1 MLDLQILTVFI
12 PAVFVASIT
21 PSICMTLAL
30 SSGMKVGVFRS
41 LWMIGG
47 ELFGLSLV
55 FIASGLGMSA
65 FVLQYPTAFFLFKIV
80 GGSYII
86 YLGIKSCLS
95 KTTLKLNKVAVN
107 YSNRQLIIQG
117 FMASFFHPK
126 AWLFLLAFIPSFI
139 KPTVALLPQII
150 VLLCITLVIEFN
162 SLLLYTLGGKTLSKM
177 LQNKNKVQ
185 LINLLTGLILIVVG
199 IWLIVI

>member
-12 PAVFVASIT
+12 PTVFVASIT

-30 SSGMKVGVFRS
+30 SSGMKVGVLRS

-86 YLGIKSCLS
+86 YLGIKSC
-95 KTTLKLNKVAVN
+95 
-107 YSNRQLIIQG
+107 
-117 FMASFFHPK
+117 
-126 AWLFLLAFIPSFI
+126 FI
-139 KPTVALLPQII
+139 
-150 VLLCITLVIEFN
+150 
-162 SLLLYTLGGKTLSKM
+162 
-177 LQNKNKVQ
+177 
-185 LINLLTGLILIVVG
+185 
-199 IWLIVI
+199 